1 MLTQITIPSDI
12 VADGA
17 PVAYTKFYCGT
28 LNVWV
33 HLAITWNGKIC
44 FNISSVIDEQKYVG
58 SNRLF

>member
-1 MLTQITIPSDI
+1 MRWFDFEIF
-12 VADGA
+12 
-17 PVAYTKFYCGT
+17 K
-28 LNVWV
+28 VWV